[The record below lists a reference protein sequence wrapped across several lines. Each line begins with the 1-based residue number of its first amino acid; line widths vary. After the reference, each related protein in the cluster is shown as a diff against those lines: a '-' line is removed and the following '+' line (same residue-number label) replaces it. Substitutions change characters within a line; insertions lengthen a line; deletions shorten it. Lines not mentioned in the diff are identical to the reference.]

1 MKNTL
6 KTLAVGAIALTLAA
20 CGGATQTPT
29 TPADPADP
37 GTTGAADTN
46 SPTAEQP
53 PPGEIKKVTYLTSFG
68 SFGRDAYAYIAKEKG
83 FFDEEGL
90 DVTIEPGAGTVEVAK
105 LVASGQAQFGAADFP
120 TVAITVANEGL
131 PVKAV
136 TMVQQNSLAAVI
148 TLEKN
153 SIAEPKDLEGK
164 KIADAPGST
173 NQVIF
178 PVYAKAAGFDAST
191 VEFVPSPPPGLTQL
205 LVSGQVDAVG
215 NFVLVQ
221 PLIEA
226 AADGEKA
233 RVFPYRDSLP
243 DLYGISIIASDDT
256 INNDPDLV
264 DRFVRAINKGIE
276 YSIENPEESADE
288 IVKVNPSSSHEVAVE
303 EVNIMEPYITAD
315 GSMEIGDMDTARV
328 ETVIEILDDAGV
340 LNKDLTA
347 AELIWEG

>member
-1 MKNTL
+1 MELRRPLRSTAFL
-6 KTLAVGAIALTLAA
+6 TAGALLLTLTA
-20 CGGATQTPT
+20 CGGT
-29 TPADPADP
+29 TDEEAAPAAEGSASPSAEEVIEMVVARGGVTFENAVLAD
-37 GTTGAADTN
+37 
-46 SPTAEQP
+46 EQ
-53 PPGEIKKVTYLTSFG
+53 
-68 SFGRDAYAYIAKEKG
+68 G
-83 FFDEEGL
+83 FFEEEGL
-90 DVTIEPGAGTVEVAK
+90 DVTIEPGAGTVEVSK

-153 SIAEPKDLEGK
+153 GIAEPKDLAGK

-178 PVYAKAAGFDAST
+178 PVYAKAAGFDASS

-233 RVFPYRDSLP
+233 KVFPYRDALP
-243 DLYGISIIASDDT
+243 DLYGISIIASQDT
-256 INNDPDLV
+256 IDNDPDLV

-276 YSIENPEESADE
+276 YSLANPEDSAEE
-288 IVKVNPSSSHEVAVE
+288 IVAVNPSSSKEVAIA
-303 EVNIMEPYITAD
+303 EVNIMAPYVTAD
-315 GSMEIGDMDTARV
+315 GSEEIGTIDTAKV
-328 ETVIEILDDAGV
+328 EKVIAILKDAGV
-340 LNKDLTA
+340 LNKDLTPA
-347 AELIWEG
+347 DLIREG